1 MKYVSIA
8 FLPGACGNF
17 FSRCLNLLDNAHCYS
32 MPDDI
37 ELTASNKL
45 KILDY
50 TSVINKSFNTRNW
63 CDFEFSVDRVVH
75 DPTLLSDAVHIVFG
89 HPVTNSHSHTNLY
102 DLAGKD
108 DEVYNFYIDTG
119 DHFEWAYMNA
129 LYKDSS
135 LQANWFQNGQEMLRN
150 TDVHKIQLKN
160 FLGDWKDF
168 KVEFIKT
175 CTIIGRTPSIDEL
188 NAIKTLY
195 GQWKQT
201 TLEYKDLDSFKK
213 LLGFIRDD

>member
-17 FSRCLNLLDNAHCYS
+17 FSRCLNLLDNAHCYT
-32 MPDDI
+32 MPDDV
-37 ELTASNKL
+37 ELTVSNKL
-45 KILDY
+45 KTLDY
-50 TSVINKSFNTRNW
+50 TSVVNKSFNTRNW
-63 CDFEFSVDRVVH
+63 REFEFSIDCVVH
-75 DPTLLSDAVHIVFG
+75 DPTLSSDAVHIVFG
-89 HPVTNSHSHTNLY
+89 HPVTNSHSHTNPY
-102 DLAGKD
+102 ELAGQD

-150 TDVHKIQLKN
+150 SDVHKIQLKN
-160 FLGDWKDF
+160 FLSDWEDF

-175 CTIIGRTPSIDEL
+175 CTIIGRNPSIDEL
-188 NAIKTLY
+188 NAVKTLY

-201 TLEYKDLDSFKK
+201 ILEYKDLDSFKK
-213 LLGFIRDD
+213 LLGFIQDD